1 MSSATDHAHQE
12 VQALLSEWR
21 AQPPNKSADRTIS
34 SDKDRAAALRDYQ
47 QMVRHLDD
55 VLREQESER
64 RSGIRSNK

>member
-1 MSSATDHAHQE
+1 MSSEKDSARQE

-21 AQPPNKSADRTIS
+21 AQSPEKSADRTTA
-34 SDKDRAAALRDYQ
+34 SDKDRATALRDYQ

-64 RSGIRSNK
+64 RSGIRSSK

>member
-1 MSSATDHAHQE
+1 MSSETDGARQE

-21 AQPPNKSADRTIS
+21 AQPPEKSAERTS
-34 SDKDRAAALRDYQ
+34 ASDKDRAAALRDYQ